1 MYIQN
6 YLVVDYHVSKEN
18 RSQIGDLLQSII
30 GFINEIDLL
39 ILVAVVEL
47 AVHW

>member
-1 MYIQN
+1 MHIQN
-6 YLVVDYHVSKEN
+6 YLVVDYHGSKGN
-18 RSQIGDLLQSII
+18 RSQIGDLLHSIK

-47 AVHW
+47 ALYW